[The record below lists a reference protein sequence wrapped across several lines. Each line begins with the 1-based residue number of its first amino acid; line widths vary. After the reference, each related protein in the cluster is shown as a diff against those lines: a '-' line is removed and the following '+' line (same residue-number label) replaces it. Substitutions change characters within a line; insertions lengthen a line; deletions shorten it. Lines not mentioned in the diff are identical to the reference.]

1 MKLFSNKNI
10 LYLLYVLIFL
20 LTLLLIYLIYLTYSN
35 YENFQC
41 NAPPDPINV
50 DPSVT
55 YANGDR
61 SFQHISSVFYPD
73 SFAPPDDIKISYVFR
88 NVDNTV

>member
-41 NAPPDPINV
+41 NAETDPTQPTEPDSN
-50 DPSVT
+50 VT
-55 YANGDR
+55 YVNGDR
-61 SFQHISSVFYPD
+61 SFQHISNIFYPD
-73 SFAPPDDIKISYVFR
+73 SFATPNDIKIRYVFIQ
-88 NVDNTV
+88 